1 MRWHKNG
8 SNTVNYTIETKH
20 KLCKIRIILR
30 SNIDSVLYLG
40 FASKSSNF
48 FCVMLAEILLS
59 GKVIYY
65 YWLHNR
71 TIAIGIEL
79 NFNARSR

>member
-1 MRWHKNG
+1 
-8 SNTVNYTIETKH
+8 
-20 KLCKIRIILR
+20 
-30 SNIDSVLYLG
+30 
-40 FASKSSNF
+40 
-48 FCVMLAEILLS
+48 MLAEILLS

-79 NFNARSR
+79 NVKARSR

>member
-8 SNTVNYTIETKH
+8 SNTVIYMIETKH

-48 FCVMLAEILLS
+48 PLCNIGRNITIREGYLLLLATQS
-59 GKVIYY
+59 YY
-65 YWLHNR
+65 CNWN
-71 TIAIGIEL
+71 
-79 NFNARSR
+79 

>member
-1 MRWHKNG
+1 ME
-8 SNTVNYTIETKH
+8 SNAVNCTIETKH
-20 KLCKIRIILR
+20 KLCKIRNILR
-30 SNIDSVLYLG
+30 SNIDSVSYLG

-59 GKVIYY
+59 GKVFYY
-65 YWLHNR
+65 YWLHNH

-79 NFNARSR
+79 NFKARSR